1 MFCIENTKSAFV
13 SVFTQTSICPTCCLD
28 SRKMRLSKLQR
39 STNNTEIAYWKVY
52 EFWYSYGTQL
62 QSENGPGTFNYDLV
76 QKMGQLHPHIV
87 TVIDKI
93 IIGQQSDSVSFENLH
108 RKIEDIL
115 SLQRRHIIQFQ
126 SCLDEFNRYL
136 TALGLLN
143 VTHIYSRIQF

>member
-1 MFCIENTKSAFV
+1 MEAQIRLREAL
-13 SVFTQTSICPTCCLD
+13 QTSV
-28 SRKMRLSKLQR
+28 QR
-39 STNNTEIAYWKVY
+39 TEVAYWKVY
-52 EFWYSYGTQL
+52 NFWCTTGVQL
-62 QSENGPGTFNYDLV
+62 QSENGSGTFNYDFI

-87 TVIDKI
+87 AVIDKI

-143 VTHIYSRIQF
+143 VTDIYSRIQF